1 MNSKEK
7 ELLRKC
13 FENGEK
19 KVFDDNKTAA
29 EVAKI
34 LKENDI
40 AFTLGSFEHEVNGKS
55 MYNHGI
61 IVEDMNKLNT
71 LLAE

>member
-40 AFTLGSFEHEVNGKS
+40 AFTLGSFEHEVGGTS
-55 MYNHGI
+55 VYNHGI
-61 IVEDMNKLNT
+61 IVEDVSKLNA
-71 LLAE
+71 LLSE